1 MSSKMNSANTI
12 PAPGLSHV
20 ADLSAEV
27 AAPIEVGTSVLGCR
41 RVIPILGG
49 RITGPRLRGR
59 VLPGANDYQIIRSD
73 GVLEL
78 QARYIIETEDGALI
92 YVENTGMREGPADV
106 LAKQAAGEWV
116 DPSLVYFRTV
126 PRFETSAPAYQ
137 WLMRRIFVC
146 AGARFPTEVRV
157 AFYEV
162 T

>member
-1 MSSKMNSANTI
+1 VTTVNTI
-12 PAPGLSHV
+12 PLPGLTHI
-20 ADLSAEV
+20 ADLSADV
-27 AAPIEVGTSVLGCR
+27 AAPIEVGTSAVGRR
-41 RVIPILGG
+41 RVIPVLGG
-49 RITGPRLRGR
+49 RVTGPRLRGR

-78 QARYIIETEDGALI
+78 QARYIIETDDGALI
-92 YVENTGMREGPADV
+92 FVENSGMREGPADV

-126 PRFETSAPAYQ
+126 PRFETAAPAYQ
-137 WLMRRIFVC
+137 WLMRRIFLC
-146 AGARFPTEVRV
+146 AGARFPTEVKV